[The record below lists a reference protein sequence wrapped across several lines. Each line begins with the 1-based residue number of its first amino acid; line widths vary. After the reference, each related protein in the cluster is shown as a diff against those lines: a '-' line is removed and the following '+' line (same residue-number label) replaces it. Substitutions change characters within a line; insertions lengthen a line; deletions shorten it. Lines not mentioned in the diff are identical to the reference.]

1 MAAVLQVTHDRR
13 CEYEEARRY
22 AAERL
27 RARPSW
33 LAYRFGLTAEQW
45 REITRGDWPEIAG
58 RWDEPGQSQP
68 RSR

>member
-1 MAAVLQVTHDRR
+1 MAAVLRVIRDRR

-27 RARPSW
+27 RARSSS
-33 LAYRFGLTAEQW
+33 LANRFGLSSEGW

-58 RWDEPGQSQP
+58 RWDHPD
-68 RSR
+68 RSDRGNR